1 MRFTSI
7 KRLYLPA
14 LSIIAVVVL
23 MLVIISV
30 STYRNLRRQ
39 QQTALT
45 FLTHQ
50 GQGLLNSLEAA
61 IRSGMM
67 MPIWEEDDLDLVI
80 RETARNTEIVYIYI
94 VNAQGKIV
102 HHTNFELEGGV
113 SSWTPQ
119 FDDERQTKSRMIGL
133 PDGIPVF
140 EVAKKF
146 SPFSIEADT
155 LYQSPMVMD
164 HHRNFKG
171 FHEGETIV
179 LGLDMTPFKSASR
192 SDLYHAL
199 IMGIVIFTLGSGTL
213 FFIFVI
219 QNYYLAERT
228 LKQTRD
234 YARQVV
240 ASIANGLLSID
251 NEGKIVSY
259 NNQALNLL
267 DIKEQDIKQMD
278 LSRVFDFK
286 ETGIHETLTNNTP
299 VLEKEIHL
307 SRGNEKE
314 LALTLSV
321 SPICDEKGS
330 CDGAVIILRD
340 LTEIKFLEEKVRR
353 AEKLAAVGKL
363 AASVAHEIRNPLS
376 SIKGYAQFFK
386 YKLKDRPQEHAYADT
401 IVKEVDRINNVVTNL
416 LNFARP
422 MKTEIAPTNVDE
434 LISHV
439 VMLVKKEAEQ
449 HDVVIKI
456 RSTLELN
463 SALMDGGQIT
473 QALLNLLLN
482 SLQAL
487 PPGGTIEVGAN
498 RINSGESLHL
508 WVKDNGPGIP
518 YEIHNKIFEPFF
530 TTGEDGTGLGL
541 AIVQKIVENHNG
553 RVTFESPTPDRM
565 NGSCF
570 SMILPLKIHNI
581 SSNDDL

>member
-1 MRFTSI
+1 MRFISI

-67 MPIWEEDDLDLVI
+67 LPIWEEDDIDLVI

-94 VNAQGKIV
+94 VNAQSKIV
-102 HHTNFELEGGV
+102 HHTNFELEGGI
-113 SSWTPQ
+113 SSWKPQ
-119 FDDERQTKSRMIGL
+119 FDDDRQTKSRMIGL
-133 PDGIPVF
+133 TDGTPVF

-146 SPFSIEADT
+146 SPFNIDKDM
-155 LYQSPMVMD
+155 LYQSPMMMN
-164 HHRNFKG
+164 HHSNFKG

-251 NEGKIVSY
+251 NKGKIISY

-278 LSRVFDFK
+278 LARVFDFK
-286 ETGIHETLTNNTP
+286 ETGIHETLTQNTP

-307 SRGNEKE
+307 SRGTEKE
-314 LALTLSV
+314 LSLTLSV
-321 SPICDEKGS
+321 SPICDENGL
-330 CDGAVIILRD
+330 CNGAVIILRD

-386 YKLKDRPQEHAYADT
+386 NKLKDRPQEHAYADT

-422 MKTEIAPTNVDE
+422 MKTEIAPTNVEE
-434 LISHV
+434 LINHV
-439 VMLVKKEAEQ
+439 VMLVKKDAEQ

-456 RSTLELN
+456 SSTPDLN

-487 PPGGTIEVGAN
+487 SPGGTIDVGAN
-498 RINSGESLHL
+498 RMNFGESLHL

-518 YEIHNKIFEPFF
+518 HEIHNKIFEPFF

-553 RVTFESPTPDRM
+553 RITFESPAPGRM
-565 NGSCF
+565 NGCRF
-570 SMILPLKIHNI
+570 SMILPLRIHKKLGD
-581 SSNDDL
+581 DDL